1 MNKKMVCLELMIMS
15 TFPLIAQVSEN
26 VSVEHS
32 FFWWLGTALL
42 CISIIATIS
51 LVIYCS
57 FFEDELILI
66 GIILLCTLPFEIN
79 GLVSLFLWWNY
90 WYTFAFVLVGILLIV
105 IIACSLTPLILFDEH
120 NAVAFT
126 SILSLALTIGGC
138 VLIKSKL
145 HDIWWLWKYLLVG
158 AIGIAVSWI
167 LAGIV
172 ILIKKSIAHIVEIRP
187 EKLAEKERKRE
198 EKRKNKKLEKDRNN
212 ILAEQKEAEQQ
223 REEENRQLQ
232 LEKLIKKVEDAVLL
246 FQSSVDR
253 KESVNLQL
261 LKMIEDALSEM
272 QSCKNRLEKHDIEEL
287 KRNKIY
293 CNDAFEIAKKL
304 EGFTQ
309 SANVRM
315 DEILKMFDDVAK

>member
-26 VSVEHS
+26 VSVHHGIL
-32 FFWWLGTALL
+32 WWIGTVLL
-42 CISIIATIS
+42 CLATIATFSI
-51 LVIYCS
+51 VIYT
-57 FFEDELILI
+57 FFEDELIVI

-79 GLVSLFLWWNY
+79 GLISLFLWWNY
-90 WYTFAFVLVGILLIV
+90 WYTFSFVLVGILLIV
-105 IIACSLTPLILFDEH
+105 IIACSLTPLMLFDEH
-120 NAVAFT
+120 KAVAFT
-126 SILSLALTIGGC
+126 AILSLALTIGGC
-138 VLIKSKL
+138 VCIKLKMQNT
-145 HDIWWLWKYLLVG
+145 WWLWKYLLVG
-158 AIGIAVSWI
+158 AIGITVSWI

-212 ILAEQKEAEQQ
+212 ILAEQKEAEKE
-223 REEENRQLQ
+223 RDEENKQSQ
-232 LEKLIKKVEDAVLL
+232 LEKLVKKVKDDVLR
-246 FQSSVDR
+246 FQSSVDK

-293 CNDAFEIAKKL
+293 CNDAFERAKKL

-309 SANVRM
+309 SAKVRM
-315 DEILKMFDDVAK
+315 DEVLKMFDDVAK